1 MTLLFL
7 IILLVAPIMAIIRL
21 ILRDE
26 NNASVEAE
34 LLREWEAQAIMSKL
48 RGKALPV
55 RPGYTNSP
63 GPM

>member
-1 MTLLFL
+1 MLVVF
-7 IILLVAPIMAIIRL
+7 IIWVPL
-21 ILRDE
+21 
-26 NNASVEAE
+26 ASIGFRINRREEREAEEAE

-48 RGKALPV
+48 RGRAPPV